1 MRKHISKVTIMTICA
16 VGLCCLATLRFQRV
30 QVEDRATAR
39 TNHYWRVLL
48 PGQDTSVTL
57 ERDGSFEARTYDI
70 TGLYGL
76 LGGEDVRGFRRTH
89 H

>member
-16 VGLCCLATLRFQRV
+16 VGLGCLATLRFQWV
-30 QVEDRATAR
+30 QVEDKATAR
-39 TNHYWRVLL
+39 TRHYWRVLL

-76 LGGEDVRGFRRTH
+76 LEAEDTRGLKGTLH
-89 H
+89 